1 MNPNLDSFLAE
12 SQINS
17 VGRLCV
23 LIFVANKLPQQN
35 YPFGISSIV
44 TKKGGQIRGLSGA
57 SVRKILLSH
66 GITVPAEVLG
76 EAGRTNRGS
85 VGDAQ
90 KFIDWLNTQI
100 QQGYLHT
107 KDVVLIETQLAKQII
122 EILDDEKHALDLL
135 PTSDPN
141 FEGPKFIFTDKGLSL
156 DAAGMKHPDIPFE
169 IITELKRLVIELLED
184 LGTADNCYHSLRKCL
199 ARYKDEVD
207 RPIRSIRIPIL
218 YVIGL
223 ELENIASVCTKDNG
237 DDPPLSPGRT
247 VKIRSLLGLHA
258 VVIGST
264 EKGRNLLAAAAIYNL
279 DSVNIEGF
287 KTAAMPL
294 VEAANNAGLVDRAS
308 VSLLTVVAE
317 LAGLGPT
324 PRRTI
329 HIAVASHSSAWS
341 TFFGACIGMI
351 IEKSFENS
359 VFGTQ
364 LFGSGGYLIDAVVA
378 FVNANS
384 QNFLALAESAPES
397 FGWISKVLDWVRAKL
412 KQQ

>member
-1 MNPNLDSFLAE
+1 MNSNLDSFLVE
-12 SQINS
+12 SHINS
-17 VGRLCV
+17 MGRLCV

-66 GITVPAEVLG
+66 GITVPVEFLG

-100 QQGYLHT
+100 QQGHLHANEI
-107 KDVVLIETQLAKQII
+107 VLIETQLAKKII
-122 EILDDEKHALDLL
+122 EILEDEKHALNLL

-141 FEGPKFIFTDKGLSL
+141 FEGPDFIFTDEGLSL
-156 DAAGMKHPDIPFE
+156 DAASMKHSDIPFE
-169 IITELKRLVIELLED
+169 ILTELKRLVVDLLED
-184 LGTADNCYHSLRKCL
+184 LGTTDNCYHSLRKGL
-199 ARYKDEVD
+199 ERYKNEVD
-207 RPIRSIRIPIL
+207 RPIRSIRIPLL

-223 ELENIASVCTKDNG
+223 ELENIANVCAKDGG
-237 DDPPLSPGRT
+237 DDPPLSPDRT
-247 VKIRSLLGLHA
+247 ANVRSLLGLHA

-279 DSVNIEGF
+279 DNINIEGF
-287 KTAAMPL
+287 KMAAMPL
-294 VEAANNAGLVDRAS
+294 VETANNAGLMDKAS
-308 VSLLTVVAE
+308 ANLLAVVAE

-324 PRRTI
+324 PRRTT
-329 HIAVASHSSAWS
+329 HIAVVSHSSAWS
-341 TFFGACIGMI
+341 TFFGACIAMM

-364 LFGSGGYLIDAVVA
+364 LFGGGGHLIDVAVA
-378 FVNANS
+378 FINANS
-384 QNFLALAESAPES
+384 QNFFALAESAPES
-397 FGWISKVLDWVRAKL
+397 FGWISKVLDWIGAKL